1 MVSEAK
7 EQYEQ
12 DKIQHGIK
20 TESNEKY
27 EDIYF
32 HSRDISQYF
41 KLTEDEIQ
49 QHIFST
55 HIGLLISCGK
65 SYFIYAT
72 TSRNKIQEW
81 YS

>member
-1 MVSEAK
+1 MYKTFK
-7 EQYEQ
+7 EN
-12 DKIQHGIK
+12 K
-20 TESNEKY
+20 EKH

-65 SYFIYAT
+65 SYFIYQAVT
-72 TSRNKIQEW
+72 GLYEPGRVQT
-81 YS
+81 

>member
-1 MVSEAK
+1 MYKTFK
-7 EQYEQ
+7 EN
-12 DKIQHGIK
+12 K
-20 TESNEKY
+20 EKH

-55 HIGLLISCGK
+55 HIGLLISRGK